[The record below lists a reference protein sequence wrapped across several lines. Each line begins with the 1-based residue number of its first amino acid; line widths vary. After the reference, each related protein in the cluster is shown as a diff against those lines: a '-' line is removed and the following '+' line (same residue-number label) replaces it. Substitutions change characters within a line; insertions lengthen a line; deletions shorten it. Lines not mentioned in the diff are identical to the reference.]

1 MFDKIITISTDLDVR
16 IFRAMERD
24 KVSREKVLERIN
36 NQMSDDYK
44 IEHSDFIITNNENDL
59 EDSYLDLIPQV
70 FEIHQSLIK
79 PLE

>member
-1 MFDKIITISTDLDVR
+1 
-16 IFRAMERD
+16 
-24 KVSREKVLERIN
+24 
-36 NQMSDDYK
+36 MSDEYK